1 MGLMKTFQSNKKK
14 DPTHGEAKEGGF
26 VVVAH
31 MPGSAIGK
39 QQAMGNMEKELEN
52 DLIALKLIRSI
63 KEKERVKAETLVP
76 KYMALVDSLK
86 ASGSNH
92 FLLGQILVWLFDI
105 KDIPQAMDLA
115 LYCIEHDVAM
125 PERFKRDL
133 PTYLCDTIVEWAEN
147 EHEAGR
153 STEPYFSQVCDL
165 AKDWDIPDQVRARF
179 HRLQGLIAMKKE
191 EWKQAVIAFEYAIE
205 YGGKVKTWLDRA
217 RKKLDP
223 DQQ

>member
-1 MGLMKTFQSNKKK
+1 MGLMTTFQKKK
-14 DPTHGEAKEGGF
+14 AEDPTHGKSQKGGF
-26 VVVAH
+26 VVVGQ
-31 MPGSAIGK
+31 MPGSKIGK
-39 QQAMGNMEKELEN
+39 QQAMGKMETELEN
-52 DLIALKLIRSI
+52 DLVALKLIRSV
-63 KEKERVKAETLVP
+63 KEKERVKAESLVP

-86 ASGSNH
+86 AAGSNH

-115 LYCIEHDVAM
+115 LYCIEHEVAM

-147 EHEAGR
+147 EHDAGR
-153 STEPYFSQVCDL
+153 STEPYFRQVCDL
-165 AKDWDIPDQVRARF
+165 AKDWDFPDQVRVRI
-179 HRLQGLIAMKKE
+179 HRLRGLIAMKKE
-191 EWKQAVIAFEYAIE
+191 DFKQAVVEFEYAME